1 VAPLQ
6 IGASRRSKYRGPSGP
21 RWVEVSGSCRR
32 DKAHGA
38 IAAKATATIRNMQA
52 ASQPEVKKPKNIDVG
67 RSDGVL
73 DPQTGPDWA
82 SGSGRTVRSS
92 GHNAY
97 LPPLSG
103 GILASGKGNSATV
116 FLTERIGR
124 ARGAAEKTVCGRGK
138 PPSSQAARR
147 SGHRAS
153 AVYETPRPKHLSMG
167 AIPLL

>member
-1 VAPLQ
+1 MAITACTYLPLRQ
-6 IGASRRSKYRGPSGP
+6 RRSK
-21 RWVEVSGSCRR
+21 
-32 DKAHGA
+32 AA

-103 GILASGKGNSATV
+103 GILASGKGNSAAV

-153 AVYETPRPKHLSMG
+153 AVYESPRPTCLLAG
-167 AIPLL
+167 AFLFCDLRHDI